1 MTEKIVAFNEN
12 RPGVGLPAP
21 VEKRMGGIYSRH
33 RDLPAPAKA
42 AVVIMWDDGY
52 KEVWDDLRPLLLD
65 RPHHKHAF
73 AIFLDGIDGYRQSA
87 PTFMNAEQVA
97 TLAAEG
103 HEICS
108 HAVTENPH
116 IRDLP
121 AEDRVFEYDES
132 KARLEEITGQ
142 QITTWVYPNG
152 RNSRSMLTDRELFL
166 RYGRVMSNVDGVPFT
181 IPGRTG
187 HYVRRLLWGPGSHER
202 VKSVLWAAAENGMT
216 VCLSAHKPGGVADLS
231 MAQIEEV
238 LDLIDSLNIRTIL
251 PREAYPSPASIL
263 INPGFEDGRAGW
275 TVITSG
281 TGAGEVVEDDTPVPG
296 LPGTKALRMWS
307 TTDGTSDW
315 AYTFQTVPVIPGET
329 YTFAA
334 LVKGAKTGTGANVAL
349 RVSTQTWE
357 PGSQARTVTSDTQAV
372 TDDWQLIQMDFVPN
386 PDELMAMVQLRLPPA
401 HGGEVL
407 YDRVSFAPKQFG
419 VFV

>member
-1 MTEKIVAFNEN
+1 MTFPHFISAGEDGKIRDAH
-12 RPGVGLPAP
+12 LPTHAQKKTLNAQMARSGTTP
-21 VEKRMGGIYSRH
+21 S
-33 RDLPAPAKA
+33 KA
-42 AVVIMWDDGY
+42 SVVIMWDDGY
-52 KEVWDDLRPLLLD
+52 REVWELLRPLLLA
-65 RPHHKHAF
+65 RPHQKHAF

-108 HAVTENPH
+108 HAATENPH
-116 IRDLP
+116 IKNLP
-121 AEDRVFEYDES
+121 VAERVYEYDES

-166 RYGRVMSNVDGVPFT
+166 RYGRVMSNVDGVPYS
-181 IPGRTG
+181 IPGKTG
-187 HYVRRLLWGPGSHER
+187 HYVRRLLWNDGSHES
-202 VKSVLWAAAENGMT
+202 VKAALRAAAETGMT
-216 VCLSAHKPGGVADLS
+216 VCLSGHKPGGDLS
-231 MAQIEEV
+231 MSQIEEV
-238 LDLIDSLNIRTIL
+238 LNLVDDLGIRTLL
-251 PREAYPSPASIL
+251 PREAYPSPAGRL
-263 INPGFEDGRAGW
+263 VNPGFEDGMAGW
-275 TVITSG
+275 NIITSG
-281 TGAGEVVEDDTPVPG
+281 TGAGEVVEDDAPLPG

-307 TTDGTSDW
+307 PTTDAADW
-315 AYTFQTVPVIPGET
+315 AYAFQTVPVIPGET

-334 LVKGAKTGTGANVAL
+334 LVKGTKTGDGRNVAL
-349 RVSTQTWE
+349 RVAPQTWE
-357 PGSQARTVTSDTQAV
+357 PGSHTRSVLGTTQAI

-386 PDELMAMVQLRLPPA
+386 PDELMVMVQLRLPPA

>member
-12 RPGVGLPAP
+12 RPGVGLPDL
-21 VEKRMGGIYSRH
+21 VEKRMEGIYSRH

-42 AVVIMWDDGY
+42 TVVIMWDDGY

-166 RYGRVMSNVDGVPFT
+166 RYGRVMSNVGGVPFT

-187 HYVRRLLWGPGSHER
+187 HYVRRRLWNPGSHES

-216 VCLSAHKPGGVADLS
+216 VCLSAHKPGGSSDLS

-238 LDLIDSLNIRTIL
+238 LDLIDNLNIRTIL
-251 PREAYPSPASIL
+251 PREAYPSPAGRL
-263 INPGFEDGRAGW
+263 INPGFEDGMAGW
-275 TVITSG
+275 YVATSG
-281 TGAGEVVEDDTPVPG
+281 TGAGEVVTSLPDPG
-296 LPGTKALRMWS
+296 MPGTKALRMWS
-307 TTDGTSDW
+307 PTEDPADW
-315 AYTFQTVPVIPGET
+315 AYTYQTVPVIPGET

-334 LVKGAKTGTGANVAL
+334 LVKGTKTGTGANVAL
-349 RVSTQTWE
+349 RVAPQTWE
-357 PGSQARTVTSDTQAV
+357 PDSQTRTILSKTQKI

-386 PDELMAMVQLRLPPA
+386 PDESMVMVQLRLPPA